1 MYVVTASDGSPAFPP
16 GMQKRD
22 LRRNQSDLTFNTYI
36 MSFICY
42 AMYLPLVIVAMGMGM
57 ERWRRKG
64 ANVRRRT
71 SRGAS
76 LIPGSKS
83 ITVRGVLEKS

>member
-57 ERWRRKG
+57 ERWRRKVQMFAAEQVG
-64 ANVRRRT
+64 ELRSYLAQK
-71 SRGAS
+71 A
-76 LIPGSKS
+76 
-83 ITVRGVLEKS
+83 